1 MKKITLLG
9 LFLFCQNFYA
19 QSYSSGNIVL
29 SSSNGINYSAV
40 IETDAQNVTLTLIG
54 PSARYLGLGFGV
66 NAMTAGGDVVIF
78 DGNNLTDRTLNGNG
92 TPTLDPVQTWNI
104 ISNSVSNNV
113 RTLVAR
119 RPLNSGQP
127 NNFVFNNNG
136 QAIMLIWAVASSNSF
151 ALSYHGSNRGATMS
165 SFTLSQNTFANESF
179 SMFPNP
185 AENVLT
191 VNLPENISQAQLT
204 IYDLLGKRIQQKT
217 ISETN
222 NIIDVSAIAKGTYL
236 VMISSEG
243 FVETQ
248 KLIIQ

>member
-9 LFLFCQNFYA
+9 LFLFCQHFYA

-29 SSSNGINYSAV
+29 SSSSGINYSAV

-92 TPTLDPVQTWNI
+92 TPTLDNVQTWNI
-104 ISNSVSNNV
+104 ISNTVNNNV

-136 QAIMLIWAVASSNSF
+136 QAIMLIWAMASSNSF
-151 ALSYHGSNRGATMS
+151 ALAYHGSNRGATMS

-179 SMFPNP
+179 TMYPNP
-185 AENVLT
+185 AENVLS
-191 VNLPENISQAQLT
+191 VNLPENIAQAELA
-204 IYDLLGKRIQQKT
+204 IYDLLGKRIQLKT
-217 ISETN
+217 INETN
-222 NIIDVSAIAKGTYL
+222 NSIDVSAIAKGTYL

>member
-1 MKKITLLG
+1 MKKITLLA
-9 LFLFCQNFYA
+9 LFFFFQNFYA

-29 SSSNGINYSAV
+29 SSSNGLNYSAV
-40 IETDAQNVTLTLIG
+40 IETDTQNVTLTLIG

-66 NAMTAGGDVVIF
+66 NAMSAGGDVVIF
-78 DGNNLTDRTLNGNG
+78 DGTNLTDRTFNGNS
-92 TPTLDPVQTWNI
+92 TPTLDAVQTWNI
-104 ISNSVSNNV
+104 ISNTVSNNV

-136 QAIMLIWAVASSNSF
+136 QGIMLVWAMASSNSF
-151 ALSYHGSNRGATMS
+151 NLAYHGANRGATMS
-165 SFTLSQNTFANESF
+165 SFTLSQETFANENF

-185 AENVLT
+185 ANNTFT
-191 VNLPENISQAQLT
+191 VNLPESISQAQLT
-204 IYDLLGKRIQQKT
+204 IYDLLGKRIQQKN
-217 ISETN
+217 INETN
-222 NIIDVSAIAKGTYL
+222 HIIDVSAIAKGTYL